1 MVPAVTVWFGREGSG
16 VDGILRW
23 GVDVILWMQQAS
35 PSLDWLFKTLTF
47 LGSEGFFLILMP
59 FVYWCVDRVLGIRL
73 IVLLLSSVAINTVVK
88 VLAAQPRPFQ
98 FDGRVKA
105 ITTET
110 TFGFPSGH
118 TQSSTVVW
126 GLLGRKARR
135 WWFWTIAVALV
146 VGVGVSRMY
155 LGVHFPTDVLGGLV
169 IGLIVLWLF
178 VKWWPRVEN
187 WVRSLSLQ
195 VQLALTGPPL
205 LLLLVARDNDVVTG
219 VGTMV
224 GIGVGL
230 ILERRFV
237 RFSTPGTVVQ
247 RALRMVVGLAVLI
260 GIWAGLRSVFA
271 GMEPAVLLRLARY
284 TLVGLWAALGAPWL
298 FTRLKIAGYRPA

>member
-1 MVPAVTVWFGREGSG
+1 

>member
-1 MVPAVTVWFGREGSG
+1 
-16 VDGILRW
+16 
-23 GVDVILWMQQAS
+23 
-35 PSLDWLFKTLTF
+35 
-47 LGSEGFFLILMP
+47 
-59 FVYWCVDRVLGIRL
+59 
-73 IVLLLSSVAINTVVK
+73 
-88 VLAAQPRPFQ
+88 
-98 FDGRVKA
+98 
-105 ITTET
+105 
-110 TFGFPSGH
+110 
-118 TQSSTVVW
+118 
-126 GLLGRKARR
+126 
-135 WWFWTIAVALV
+135 
-146 VGVGVSRMY
+146 MY

-237 RFSTPGTVVQ
+237 RLSSGPFG
-247 RALRMVVGLAVLI
+247 
-260 GIWAGLRSVFA
+260 
-271 GMEPAVLLRLARY
+271 
-284 TLVGLWAALGAPWL
+284 WL
-298 FTRLKIAGYRPA
+298 SAWPC